1 MADQD
6 MTLLFDSVSDLL
18 VDLLSDSDNDTLS
31 WDFLQM
37 TSAGTDNAPGET
49 PALPVGVDEN
59 SPFSAASQ
67 VEETPPTP
75 DPVEYKGPKA
85 DKIALNRARELAAAD
100 NDDDTPPAES
110 DDDGGEPEDN
120 SAQGSPSET
129 GGETAETAS
138 ESQATETP
146 TSGLV
151 KGSCGDDVLTGG
163 NAAERI
169 DGGLGHD
176 SLTGGLGNDVF
187 VISGKSGS
195 DDRILDFLAGSDML
209 ELDADAFGARLID
222 ERLPVGERYEISFR
236 SNTTGLAESAGDRLV
251 LNTTTGQLF
260 FDADGSGHGSAQLIA
275 TLTFAT
281 GSGPLTAADFL
292 LV

>member
-1 MADQD
+1 
-6 MTLLFDSVSDLL
+6 MTLLFDGVSDLL
-18 VDLLSDSDNDTLS
+18 IDLLSDSDNEVLS
-31 WDFLQM
+31 WDFLQ
-37 TSAGTDNAPGET
+37 TATATETLGES
-49 PALPVGVDEN
+49 PALPAGIEEN
-59 SPFSAASQ
+59 TSFSAASQ
-67 VEETPPTP
+67 VQETPPTP

-85 DKIALNRARELAAAD
+85 DKIALNKARELAAAD
-100 NDDDTPPAES
+100 DDDTPPPVES
-110 DDDGGEPEDN
+110 EDN
-120 SAQGSPSET
+120 GAETDEQSAPESPSQTEDET
-129 GGETAETAS
+129 DETAETGTDI
-138 ESQATETP
+138 QAAAVVTTG
-146 TSGLV
+146 SV
-151 KGSCGDDVLTGG
+151 KGSCKDEVLTGG
-163 NAAERI
+163 SAAERI

-187 VISGKSGS
+187 IISGKNGS

-222 ERLPVGERYEISFR
+222 ETQPVGERYAINFR

-260 FDADGSGHGSAQLIA
+260 FDADGNGHGSAQLIA

-281 GSGPLTAADFL
+281 GSGPLTVDDFL